1 MLHVLDTSSL
11 IVLQHYFPNQFPTFW
26 KNLDGAI
33 AAGEVVSVRE
43 VLKEFSSEKAW
54 LMSWTKQQS
63 AMFLTPGQAETAYV
77 AKIFQVPHFQNL
89 VTERQRLRGQPVADP
104 FVIACAAVRSGCVVT
119 EETPK
124 QNSAKI
130 PTVCVHFGVPC
141 TNLEGFLAARGWK
154 F

>member
-63 AMFLTPGQAETAYV
+63 AMFLTPGQARQHMSQ
-77 AKIFQVPHFQNL
+77 KSSRFRIFRISLLN
-89 VTERQRLRGQPVADP
+89 A
-104 FVIACAAVRSGCVVT
+104 
-119 EETPK
+119 
-124 QNSAKI
+124 SA
-130 PTVCVHFGVPC
+130 
-141 TNLEGFLAARGWK
+141 
-154 F
+154 